1 MLDLLFTLFPISS
14 ASSKRDAFLA
24 AVKGVDNDNEH
35 EDKTEMKEK
44 KKKEITTSKNVV
56 ANAKKS
62 VAKAQLTKV
71 VKKEQKKEELYEAD
85 SEIDLSIED
94 PIDQVL
100 IERFLGIKS

>member
-100 IERFLGIKS
+100 QFALNL